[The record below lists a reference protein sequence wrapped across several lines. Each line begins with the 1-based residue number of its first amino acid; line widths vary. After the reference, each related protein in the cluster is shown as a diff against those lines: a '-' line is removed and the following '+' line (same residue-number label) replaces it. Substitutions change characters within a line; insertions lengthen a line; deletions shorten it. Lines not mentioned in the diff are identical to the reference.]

1 MVLLALVEVVEQE
14 LVAKVVL
21 VALAELLKLRVATET
36 KAVKAELGLVSM
48 VVAVLVVTEVE
59 LEMQALEAMA
69 EVQLA
74 SRFLPQI
81 QVT

>member
-1 MVLLALVEVVEQE
+1 LVLLALVEVVEQE

-21 VALAELLKLRVATET
+21 VALVEVLKLKVATET

-69 EVQLA
+69 EVQQA
-74 SRFLPQI
+74 SRFLPLI

>member
-21 VALAELLKLRVATET
+21 VALVEILKLKVATET
-36 KAVKAELGLVSM
+36 KAVKAELGLASM

-69 EVQLA
+69 EVQQA
-74 SRFLPQI
+74 SRFLPLI

>member
-1 MVLLALVEVVEQE
+1 MVLLALVEVVEQD

-21 VALAELLKLRVATET
+21 VALVEVLKLKVATET

-69 EVQLA
+69 EVQQA
-74 SRFLPQI
+74 SRFLPLI

>member
-21 VALAELLKLRVATET
+21 VALVEVLKLKVATET

-69 EVQLA
+69 EVQQA
-74 SRFLPQI
+74 SRFLPLI

>member
-21 VALAELLKLRVATET
+21 VALVEVLKLKVATET

-59 LEMQALEAMA
+59 LEM
-69 EVQLA
+69 
-74 SRFLPQI
+74 
-81 QVT
+81 

>member
-21 VALAELLKLRVATET
+21 VALVEILKLKVATET

-59 LEMQALEAMA
+59 LEMQALDY
-69 EVQLA
+69 LD
-74 SRFLPQI
+74 
-81 QVT
+81 

>member
-1 MVLLALVEVVEQE
+1 LVLLALVEVVEQE

>member
-21 VALAELLKLRVATET
+21 VALVEILKLKVATET

-69 EVQLA
+69 EVQQA
-74 SRFLPQI
+74 SRFLPLI

>member
-69 EVQLA
+69 EVQQA